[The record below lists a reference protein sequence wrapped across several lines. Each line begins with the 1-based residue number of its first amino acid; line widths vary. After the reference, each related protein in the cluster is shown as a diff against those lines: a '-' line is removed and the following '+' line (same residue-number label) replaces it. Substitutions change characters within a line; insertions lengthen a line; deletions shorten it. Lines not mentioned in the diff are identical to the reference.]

1 MRLISVDDYSELNY
15 KAADILKFYNLPA
28 IFFIEANGRQCIEQI
43 IRLSEMGFEIG
54 SHTITHKHL
63 RPCGK
68 EQAEYEIKQSKKA
81 IETALNK
88 KVDWLC
94 LPRGRWDQT
103 VLDLCEEAGYKY
115 IRTTKIFDTSPLKKG
130 IVNTTIHACP
140 IRPEYNGKDWLKV
153 AIEYLDKIKK
163 EGGLYHLWFH
173 SLELTKYDQ
182 WDNIKILFELL
193 SQYEKDK
200 AM

>member
-15 KAADILKFYNLPA
+15 KTADILKEYNLPA

-81 IETALNK
+81 I
-88 KVDWLC
+88 
-94 LPRGRWDQT
+94 QT

-140 IRPEYNGKDWLKV
+140 IRPEYNGKDW
-153 AIEYLDKIKK
+153 
-163 EGGLYHLWFH
+163 
-173 SLELTKYDQ
+173 
-182 WDNIKILFELL
+182 
-193 SQYEKDK
+193 
-200 AM
+200 